1 MFQRVSALL
10 GLVFLLSAC
19 ATQQFDIASTNGE
32 PALFSENQTFW
43 VGGIGQE
50 VQVDGAQACGDA
62 KKVAGVA
69 TTQTA
74 ANVVLTI
81 VTLGIYSP
89 RHIDITCL
97 P

>member
-1 MFQRVSALL
+1 MFRRVTASL

-19 ATQQFDIASTNGE
+19 ATQQFDIASANGE

-50 VQVDGAQACGDA
+50 VQIDGAQACGEA
-62 KKVAGVA
+62 KKVARVA
-69 TTQTA
+69 TSQTA
-74 ANVVLTI
+74 GNVVLSI
-81 VTLGIYSP
+81 VTLGIYTP

>member
-1 MFQRVSALL
+1 MLRRVSSSL
-10 GLVFLLSAC
+10 GLVFLLNAC
-19 ATQQFDIASTNGE
+19 ATQQFDIANTNGE

-43 VGGIGQE
+43 VGGIGQQ

-62 KKVAGVA
+62 KKVARV
-69 TTQTA
+69 TTSQTA
-74 ANVVLTI
+74 GNVVLSI
-81 VTLGIYSP
+81 VTLGIFTP

>member
-1 MFQRVSALL
+1 MLRRVTALL

-19 ATQQFDIASTNGE
+19 ATQQFDIASANGE

-50 VQVDGAQACGDA
+50 VQVDGAQACGEA
-62 KKVAGVA
+62 KKVARVA
-69 TTQTA
+69 TSQTA
-74 ANVVLTI
+74 GNVVLSI
-81 VTLGIYSP
+81 VTLGIYTP

>member
-62 KKVAGVA
+62 KKVARVA

>member
-1 MFQRVSALL
+1 MLRRVSSSL
-10 GLVFLLSAC
+10 GLVFLLNAC
-19 ATQQFDIASTNGE
+19 ATQQFDIANTNGE

-43 VGGIGQE
+43 VGGIGQQ

-62 KKVAGVA
+62 KKVARV
-69 TTQTA
+69 TTSQTA
-74 ANVVLTI
+74 GNVVLSI
-81 VTLGIYSP
+81 VTLGIYTP

>member
-1 MFQRVSALL
+1 MLRRVSSSL

-19 ATQQFDIASTNGE
+19 ATQQFDIASANGE

-62 KKVAGVA
+62 KKVARVA
-69 TTQTA
+69 TSQTA
-74 ANVVLTI
+74 GNVVLSI
-81 VTLGIYSP
+81 VTLGIYTP

>member
-1 MFQRVSALL
+1 MFRRVTASL

-19 ATQQFDIASTNGE
+19 ATQQFDIASANGE

-62 KKVAGVA
+62 KKVARVA
-69 TTQTA
+69 TSQTA
-74 ANVVLTI
+74 GNVVLSI
-81 VTLGIYSP
+81 VTLGIYTP

>member
-1 MFQRVSALL
+1 MLRRVSSSL

-19 ATQQFDIASTNGE
+19 ATQQFDIANTNGE

-43 VGGIGQE
+43 VGGIGQQ

-62 KKVAGVA
+62 KKVARV
-69 TTQTA
+69 TTSQTA
-74 ANVVLTI
+74 GNVVLSI
-81 VTLGIYSP
+81 VTLGIYTP